1 MSILKETMQAM
12 KDAMRA
18 KDADTLAALR
28 AIRAAIT
35 NEQMEL
41 GVEELDEKD
50 SIKVLQR
57 LVKQR
62 KDSAAIYKEQD
73 RTDLVET
80 ELAQLKVIES
90 YLPEQLSEEEVR
102 KIVQEVIDEVG
113 AEGMKDM
120 GRVMGAA
127 NERLAG
133 QADGKTIASI
143 TKSILA

>member
-1 MSILKETMQAM
+1 MSILKETTQAM
-12 KDAMRA
+12 KDSMSA

-28 AIRAAIT
+28 AILAAIT
-35 NEQMEL
+35 TEQLEL
-41 GVEELDEKD
+41 GEEELDEQD
-50 SIKVLQR
+50 YIKVLQR
-57 LVKQR
+57 LAKQR
-62 KDSAAIYKEQD
+62 KDSAASYKEQD

-120 GRVMGAA
+120 GRVMGAV

>member
-1 MSILKETMQAM
+1 MSILKQTTQAM

-57 LVKQR
+57 LAKQR

>member
-102 KIVQEVIDEVG
+102 KIVQEVIDEIG

>member
-1 MSILKETMQAM
+1 MSILKETTQAM

-57 LVKQR
+57 LAKQR

-120 GRVMGAA
+120 GRVMGAV

>member
-18 KDADTLAALR
+18 KDAETLAAIR

-50 SIKVLQR
+50 SIRVLQR
-57 LVKQR
+57 LAKQR

-90 YLPEQLSEEEVR
+90 YLPEQLSEDEVR
-102 KIVQEVIDEVG
+102 KIVQ
-113 AEGMKDM
+113 
-120 GRVMGAA
+120 
-127 NERLAG
+127 
-133 QADGKTIASI
+133 
-143 TKSILA
+143 

>member
-1 MSILKETMQAM
+1 MSILKETMEAM
-12 KDAMRA
+12 KVAMRA

-57 LVKQR
+57 LAKQR

-73 RTDLVET
+73 RADLVDT

-90 YLPEQLSEEEVR
+90 YLPEQLSEDKVR
-102 KIVQEVIDEVG
+102 EIVQEIVDELG

>member
-18 KDADTLAALR
+18 KDAETLAAIR

-50 SIKVLQR
+50 SIRVLQR
-57 LVKQR
+57 LAKQR

-90 YLPEQLSEEEVR
+90 YLPEQLSEDEVR
-102 KIVQEVIDEVG
+102 KIVQEIIDELG

>member
-12 KDAMRA
+12 KDAMKA
-18 KDADTLAALR
+18 KDADTLAAVR

-35 NEQMEL
+35 NEQLEL
-41 GVEELDEKD
+41 GVEELDEKN

-62 KDSAAIYKEQD
+62 KDSAAIYQEQD
-73 RTDLVET
+73 REDLAET
-80 ELAQLKVIES
+80 ELAQAKVIEK

-102 KIVQEVIDEVG
+102 KVVQEVIDEVG

-120 GRVMGAA
+120 GRVMGLS

-133 QADGKTIASI
+133 KADGKTIASI
-143 TKSILA
+143 TKSILG

>member
-1 MSILKETMQAM
+1 MSILKETTQAM

-57 LVKQR
+57 LAKQR

>member
-18 KDADTLAALR
+18 KDAETLAAIR

-35 NEQMEL
+35 NEQIEL

-50 SIKVLQR
+50 SIRVLQR
-57 LVKQR
+57 LAKQR

-90 YLPEQLSEEEVR
+90 YLPEQLSEDEVR
-102 KIVQEVIDEVG
+102 KIVQEIIDELG